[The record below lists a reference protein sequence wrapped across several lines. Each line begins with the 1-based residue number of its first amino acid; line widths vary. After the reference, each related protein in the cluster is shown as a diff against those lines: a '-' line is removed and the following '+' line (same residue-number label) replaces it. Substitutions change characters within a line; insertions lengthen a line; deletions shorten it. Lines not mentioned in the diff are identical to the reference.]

1 MSYISYKIGILK
13 RYVYTF
19 KKKKEII
26 LHIIWEDIWPKHVQL
41 SWFKKIDFFFFLLS
55 LCGNTCLTSIFT
67 FESFQV
73 MHSQRLSEKPL
84 RPWAIVDTSGTIR
97 SAHCDC
103 MAGLGETCTHVA
115 AMLFAIEYNIRQREK
130 KTVTQEKAYWLVPSV
145 REAPYAEASDIDFTS
160 AKSKKKKMD
169 SGTSSSPFQESR
181 KPTRSIPEQQ
191 MMNSKTFTQQ

>member
-1 MSYISYKIGILK
+1 M
-13 RYVYTF
+13 F
-19 KKKKEII
+19 
-26 LHIIWEDIWPKHVQL
+26 
-41 SWFKKIDFFFFLLS
+41 SWAGSRKLIFFFLLS

-145 REAPYAEASDIDFTS
+145 REAPYAEASDIDFDFKQHSHSENIHWYILIDVLQCHNQPQSGSGFSSAFLPLLDHQTS
-160 AKSKKKKMD
+160 CL
-169 SGTSSSPFQESR
+169 
-181 KPTRSIPEQQ
+181 
-191 MMNSKTFTQQ
+191 